1 MMKRKISSL
10 EDFKKEKRR
19 KKRLI
24 LFSQFALLFL
34 FLASWELFAR
44 LGVINTFLVSKP
56 SDIWNLFFIYLKNG
70 EIFRHMKVSL
80 LETLYGLVIG
90 TGLGILIGILLWWFP
105 TLSRILDPF
114 LVVLN
119 ALPKTALA
127 PILIIWAG
135 TGMKG
140 IVVVAISLS
149 IVITILSSYHA
160 FNSIDEEQIKM
171 MKTLGASKWQ
181 ILIKLILPAN
191 IPNLINIVKINIGMA
206 WVGVIVGEFLVS
218 REGIGYLVVYGGQVF
233 KLDLVMMGV
242 FILGVLALLM
252 YLLLNGVEKYF
263 RTYRYHGR
271 RKKK

>member
-19 KKRLI
+19 KKGLI

-80 LETLYGLVIG
+80 LETLYGLVMG
-90 TGLGILIGILLWWFP
+90 PGLGILIGILLWWFP
-105 TLSRILDPF
+105 TLRRILDPF

>member
-19 KKRLI
+19 KKGLI

-90 TGLGILIGILLWWFP
+90 TGLGILIVLWWFP